1 MPLQFL
7 FENKTLARQLKRGL
21 AMQGQDDLC
30 ELTAALSQAGQTNPR
45 LAELAEQLPRFL
57 GMVGE
62 SYAQFDRD
70 LTLRSRSLEMSSQEL
85 SQANDRLRL
94 EAESQKQAMSSLR
107 HTTNEL
113 LARFDMPQITD
124 DDNDLMSLA
133 NLMRDV
139 LEQRD
144 EAVEEMV
151 QSEMKLRSMIVNLP
165 GCVYR
170 CLPNDETT
178 ILFLSGGIEAL
189 CGYPA
194 NDFLSGKRTLAS
206 IVVAEDLPEV
216 VRIMI
221 AANKARTSY
230 QHEYRIKHADGSIR
244 WAYGKGQGVF
254 DDNGKLQYYDSLILD
269 NTAAK
274 MAQQEIVKTRSL
286 LVNAIEALD
295 VGFVMYDEEDKL
307 VICNQ
312 KFRDIYYDIDP
323 AVFEPGTPY
332 MDVMRAYYRSGMS
345 GIDRSLPEN
354 QWLVY
359 RQAWREDLQE
369 GSHAFEAE
377 VGGRWLTI
385 DDTRTAQGTT
395 VSLRTDITSLKRMT
409 LELRQA
415 KNEAEAASRAKSD
428 FLANMSHEIRTP
440 MNGIIGMTELAL
452 DTPLNPEQTEYLQ
465 LVKSSAN
472 SLLVIIND
480 ILDFSKIEAGKMTI
494 EAIPF
499 SVRATLHEC
508 LKPLAVKAHDKKL
521 ELLCDVAPEVADRL
535 TGDPGRL
542 RQLVINLV
550 GNAIKFTAEGEVAV
564 IVTSEPVDLDRS
576 MLHVAVRDT
585 GIGIPADKQ
594 ALVFESFSQADNS
607 TTRKY
612 GGTGLGLAIC
622 ARLCEIM
629 GGRIW
634 LESEPGK
641 GSTFHFTM
649 QVGVSLTTAPAPL
662 EHNSLAGLKVLMAD
676 DNATN
681 RRWLEDTLTR
691 WGMKPTVAHD
701 GHEALAL
708 VNDLQNEYDLILL
721 DGQMPDLSGFDVAQA
736 LVGRPH
742 LMRSTV
748 MMLTSGGQRGDAA
761 RCKELGVGGYLTK
774 PVSQSELYDAI
785 MLTLAEHERVTQPAA
800 LDQEATPL
808 PAQLVTRHTV
818 VESRLRCKVLLAE
831 DNVVNQKLAIRLL
844 EKMGHSVTVAN
855 NGQEALNLTASEDF
869 DLVLMDMQMPVMG
882 GVDATVAIREREKK
896 AREKGGGWRLP
907 IIAMT
912 ANAMQGDRETC
923 LDAGM
928 DGYVSKPI
936 NTALMAA
943 EMERVLKAAAPK
955 PKSAPKP
962 APKQSAADL
971 ATAQPDTANLPD
983 LDSAEALERFGGD
996 AELLHEIAEAFRT
1009 DASVRVAEL
1018 QAAITAQD
1026 GPALVRAGHSLMG
1039 SAGNLSARRLYAL
1052 AQQLEQCGKVA
1063 DFSTAQ
1069 KLFAE
1074 IPHALERLNAA
1085 LLAVPQ
1091 C

>member
-7 FENKTLARQLKRGL
+7 FDNKTLTRQLKRGL
-21 AMQGQDDLC
+21 AIQTQDDVRA
-30 ELTAALSQAGQTNPR
+30 LTAALEQAGQADPR
-45 LAELAEQLPRFL
+45 LAALAEQLPQFL

-85 SQANDRLRL
+85 SQVNDRLRV
-94 EAESQKQAMSSLR
+94 ESESQKQAMNSLR
-107 HTTNEL
+107 ETTNEL
-113 LARFDMPQITD
+113 LARFDMPRIED
-124 DDNDLMSLA
+124 GDNDLMGLA

-178 ILFLSGGIEAL
+178 MLFLSGGIEAL
-189 CGYPA
+189 CGYPSG
-194 NDFLSGKRTLAS
+194 DFLSGKRTLAS

-216 VRIMI
+216 VRRMVV
-221 AANKARTSY
+221 ANKARTSY
-230 QHEYRIKHADGSIR
+230 EHEYRINHADGSIR

-254 DDNGKLQYYDSLILD
+254 DDDGKLQYYDGLVLD

-274 MAQQEIVKTRSL
+274 LAQQEIVKTRSL

-312 KFRDIYYDIDP
+312 KFRDIYCELEP
-323 AVFEPGTPY
+323 VVFEPGTPY
-332 MDVMRAYYRSGMS
+332 MDVMRSYYRSNMG

-354 QWLVY
+354 QWLVF

-369 GSHAFEAE
+369 GSHTFEAQ
-377 VGGRWLTI
+377 VGGRWLSI

-395 VSLRTDITSLKRMT
+395 VSLRTDITALKNMT
-409 LELRQA
+409 LEMMQA
-415 KNEAEAASRAKSD
+415 KEDAEAASRAKSD

-472 SLLVIIND
+472 SLLVIVND

-499 SVRATLHEC
+499 SVRSTLHEC

-521 ELLCDVAPEVADRL
+521 ELLCDIAPEVSDQL

-564 IVTSEPVDLDRS
+564 TVTSESVDLDRS

-594 ALVFESFSQADNS
+594 RQVFESFSQADNS

-612 GGTGLGLAIC
+612 GGTGLGLTIC
-622 ARLCEIM
+622 VRLCELM

-641 GSTFHFTM
+641 GSTFHFTI
-649 QVGVSLTTAPAPL
+649 QVGVSLNPAPVL
-662 EHNSLAGLKVLMAD
+662 ERTSLQGLAVLMAD
-676 DNATN
+676 DNSTN

-691 WGMKPTVAHD
+691 WGMTPTVASD
-701 GHEALAL
+701 GREALAL
-708 VNDLQNEYDLILL
+708 INDPAHEFDLILL
-721 DGQMPDLSGFDVAQA
+721 DGQMPELSGFDVAEA
-736 LVGRPH
+736 MVGRPH
-742 LMRSTV
+742 LMDSTV

-761 RCKELGVGGYLTK
+761 RCKALGVGGYLVK
-774 PVSQSELYDAI
+774 PISQSELYDAI
-785 MLTLAEHERVTQPAA
+785 MLTLAEHERLTQPAP
-800 LDQEATPL
+800 LDEPKPPVEL
-808 PAQLVTRHTV
+808 QLVTRHTV
-818 VESRLRCKVLLAE
+818 VESRSRCKVLLAE
-831 DNVVNQKLAIRLL
+831 DNVVNQKLAVRLL

-855 NGQEALNLTASEDF
+855 NGQEALDLTAREEF

-882 GVDATVAIREREKK
+882 GVDATMAIRQREKV
-896 AREKGGGWRLP
+896 EGGHVP

-912 ANAMQGDRETC
+912 ANAMQGDKETC
-923 LDAGM
+923 IDAGM

-936 NTALMAA
+936 NTALMAS
-943 EMERVLKAAAPK
+943 EMERVWAAAKTVAPRKPEPPAKPVEPK
-955 PKSAPKP
+955 EEV
-962 APKQSAADL
+962 
-971 ATAQPDTANLPD
+971 LPD
-983 LDSAEALERFGGD
+983 LDSREALERFGGD
-996 AELLHEIAEAFRT
+996 AELLHEIAEAFQA

-1018 QAAITAQD
+1018 DAAIQAEN
-1026 GPALVRAGHSLMG
+1026 GPALIHAGHSLMG
-1039 SAGNLSARRLYAL
+1039 SAGNLSALNLYRL
-1052 AQQLEQCGKVA
+1052 AQRLEHSGKVA
-1063 DFSTAQ
+1063 DFNTA
-1069 KLFAE
+1069 KATFALL
-1074 IPHALERLNAA
+1074 PKALERLDVA
-1085 LLAVPQ
+1085 LRAVPRQ
-1091 C
+1091 

>member
-1 MPLQFL
+1 MAVPLQFL
-7 FENKTLARQLKRGL
+7 SDNKTLARQLKRGL
-21 AMQGQDDLC
+21 AIQSQDDVSA
-30 ELTAALSQAGQTNPR
+30 LTAALAQAGQTAPR
-45 LAELAEQLPRFL
+45 LAELAQQLPRFL
-57 GMVGE
+57 AMVGE
-62 SYAQFDRD
+62 SYTQFDRD
-70 LTLRSRSLEMSSQEL
+70 LTLRSRSLEMSSNEL
-85 SQANDRLRL
+85 SQVNDRLRE
-94 EAESQKQAMSSLR
+94 EAESRKQAITSLCD
-107 HTTNEL
+107 TTNEL
-113 LARFDMPQITD
+113 LARFDMPQIAD
-124 DDNDLMSLA
+124 GDNDLMSLA

-144 EAVEEMV
+144 EAVEDMV

-178 ILFLSGGIEAL
+178 MLFLSGGVEAL

-194 NDFLSGKRTLAS
+194 GDFLTGKRTLAS

-216 VRIMI
+216 VRRMV

-230 QHEYRIKHADGSIR
+230 EHEYRINHADGSIR

-254 DDNGKLQYYDSLILD
+254 DDDGKLQYYDGLILD

-274 MAQQEIVKTRSL
+274 LAQQEIVKTRSL
-286 LVNAIEALD
+286 LVNAIEAVD
-295 VGFVMYDEEDKL
+295 VGFVMYDEQDHM

-312 KFRDIYYDIDP
+312 KFRDIYFELDP

-332 MDVMRAYYRSGMS
+332 MDVMRAYYRSGMG

-354 QWLVY
+354 QWLVC
-359 RQAWREDLQE
+359 RQAWRQDLQE
-369 GSHAFEAE
+369 GSHTFEAQ

-395 VSLRTDITSLKRMT
+395 VSLRTDITALKNIT
-409 LELRQA
+409 LEMMQA
-415 KNEAEAASRAKSD
+415 KDDAEAASRAKSD

-452 DTPLNPEQTEYLQ
+452 DTPLDPEQTEYLQ

-472 SLLVIIND
+472 SLLIIIND

-499 SVRATLHEC
+499 SMRSTLHEC

-521 ELLCDVAPEVADRL
+521 ELLCDVAPEVADQL

-564 IVTSEPVDLDRS
+564 TVTSEPVDLDRS

-594 ALVFESFSQADNS
+594 GLVFESFSQADNS

-622 ARLCEIM
+622 ARLCELM

-634 LESEPGK
+634 LESELGK

-649 QVGVSLTTAPAPL
+649 QVGVSLNLTPVL
-662 EHNSLAGLKVLMAD
+662 EHTSLQGMSVLMAD
-676 DNATN
+676 DNPTN
-681 RRWLEDTLTR
+681 RRWLQDTLTR
-691 WGMKPTVAHD
+691 WGMIPTVARD
-701 GHEALAL
+701 GREALAL
-708 VNDLQNEYDLILL
+708 INDPVNGYDLIVL
-721 DGQMPDLSGFDVAQA
+721 DGQMPELSGFDVAEA
-736 LVGRPH
+736 MVGRPH
-742 LMRSTV
+742 LMGSTV

-761 RCKELGVGGYLTK
+761 RCKALGVGGYLVK

-785 MLTLAEHERVTQPAA
+785 MLTLAEHERLTQPAPLDELNPPLA
-800 LDQEATPL
+800 L
-808 PAQLVTRHTV
+808 QLVTRHTV
-818 VESRLRCKVLLAE
+818 VESRSRCKVLLAE
-831 DNVVNQKLAIRLL
+831 DNAVNQKVAVRLL
-844 EKMGHSVTVAN
+844 EKMGHSVAVAN
-855 NGQEALNLTASEDF
+855 NGQEALDMTAQEEF

-882 GVDATVAIREREKK
+882 GVEATLAIRQREK
-896 AREKGGGWRLP
+896 AQGGHLP

-923 LDAGM
+923 MDAGM

-943 EMERVLKAAAPK
+943 EMERVWGAAKAAKKTVTAPK
-955 PKSAPKP
+955 
-962 APKQSAADL
+962 
-971 ATAQPDTANLPD
+971 ATPVEPVDEVLPD
-983 LDSAEALERFGGD
+983 LDSAQALERFGGD
-996 AELLHEIAEAFRT
+996 AELLHEIAEAFRA

-1018 QAAITAQD
+1018 EAAIAAEN
-1026 GPALVRAGHSLMG
+1026 GPALIHAGHSLMG
-1039 SAGNLSARRLYAL
+1039 SAGNLSALNVYRL
-1052 AQQLEQCGKVA
+1052 AQRLERSGKVA
-1063 DFSTAQ
+1063 DFGSAKAT
-1069 KLFAE
+1069 F
-1074 IPHALERLNAA
+1074 A
-1085 LLAVPQ
+1085 LLPTALQRLDMALRAVPRP
-1091 C
+1091 

>member
-1 MPLQFL
+1 VPLQFL
-7 FENKTLARQLKRGL
+7 FDNKTLARQLKRGL
-21 AMQGQDDLC
+21 AIESQDDVRA
-30 ELTAALSQAGQTNPR
+30 LTGALEQAGQTDPR
-45 LAELAEQLPRFL
+45 LAELAQQLPKFL

-62 SYAQFDRD
+62 SYTQFDRD
-70 LTLRSRSLEMSSQEL
+70 LTLRTRSLEMSSQEL
-85 SQANDRLRL
+85 SQVNDRLRV
-94 EAESQKQAMSSLR
+94 ESESQRQAMNSLR
-107 HTTNEL
+107 ETTNEL
-113 LARFDMPQITD
+113 LARFDMPSIAD
-124 DDNDLMSLA
+124 DDNDLMGLA

-178 ILFLSGGIEAL
+178 MLFLSGGIEAL

-194 NDFLSGKRTLAS
+194 GDFLSGKRTLAS
-206 IVVAEDLPEV
+206 IVMAEDLPEV
-216 VRIMI
+216 VRRMI

-230 QHEYRIKHADGSIR
+230 EHEYRIKHADGTIR

-254 DDNGKLQYYDSLILD
+254 DDDGKLQYYDGLILD

-274 MAQQEIVKTRSL
+274 LAQQEIVKTRSL

-312 KFRDIYYDIDP
+312 KFRDIYFELDP
-323 AVFEPGTPY
+323 IVFEPGTPY
-332 MDVMRAYYRSGMS
+332 MEVMRAYYRSNMG

-369 GSHAFEAE
+369 GSHTFEAQ

-395 VSLRTDITSLKRMT
+395 VGLRTDITALKNMT
-409 LELRQA
+409 LAMMQA

-452 DTPLNPEQTEYLQ
+452 DTPLNAEQTEYLQ

-472 SLLVIIND
+472 SLLVIVND

-499 SVRATLHEC
+499 SVRSTLHEC
-508 LKPLAVKAHDKKL
+508 IKPLAVKAHDKKL
-521 ELLCDVAPEVADRL
+521 ELLCDVAPEVSDQL

-564 IVTSEPVDLDRS
+564 TVTSEPVDLDRS

-612 GGTGLGLAIC
+612 GGTGLGLTIC
-622 ARLCEIM
+622 ARLCELM

-649 QVGVSLTTAPAPL
+649 QVGVSLNPAPVL
-662 EHNSLAGLKVLMAD
+662 EHTNLQGLSVLMAD
-676 DNATN
+676 DNPTN
-681 RRWLEDTLTR
+681 RRWLEDTLIR
-691 WGMKPTVAHD
+691 WGMNPTVASD
-701 GHEALAL
+701 GREALAL
-708 VNDLQNEYDLILL
+708 INDPSHEYDLILL
-721 DGQMPDLSGFDVAQA
+721 DGQMPELSGFDVAQA
-736 LVGRPH
+736 MAGRPH
-742 LMRSTV
+742 LIGSTV

-761 RCKELGVGGYLTK
+761 RCKALGVGGYLVK

-785 MLTLAEHERVTQPAA
+785 MLTLAEHDRVTQPAP
-800 LDQEATPL
+800 LDDPNQQPEL
-808 PAQLVTRHTV
+808 QVVTRHTV
-818 VESRLRCKVLLAE
+818 AESRLRCKVLLAE
-831 DNVVNQKLAIRLL
+831 DNPVNQKLAVRLL
-844 EKMGHSVTVAN
+844 EKMGHSVKVAN
-855 NGQEALNLTASEDF
+855 NGQEALNMIAQEEF

-882 GVDATVAIREREKK
+882 GVDATMAIRQREK
-896 AREKGGGWRLP
+896 AEGGHLP

-912 ANAMQGDRETC
+912 ANAMQGDKETC
-923 LDAGM
+923 IDAGM

-943 EMERVLKAAAPK
+943 EMERVWGAPKVPKKAAP
-955 PKSAPKP
+955 APKP
-962 APKQSAADL
+962 APVEPVDEV
-971 ATAQPDTANLPD
+971 LPD
-983 LDSAEALERFGGD
+983 LDSAQALERFGGD
-996 AELLHEIAEAFRT
+996 AELLHEIAEAFRM

-1018 QAAITAQD
+1018 EAAIAAEN
-1026 GPALVRAGHSLMG
+1026 GPALIHAGHSLMG
-1039 SAGNLSARRLYAL
+1039 SAGNLSALNLYRL
-1052 AQQLEQCGKVA
+1052 AQRLEHSGKVA
-1063 DFSTAQ
+1063 DFNSAKTT
-1069 KLFAE
+1069 F
-1074 IPHALERLNAA
+1074 A
-1085 LLAVPQ
+1085 LLPNALKRLDSALRAVPRQ
-1091 C
+1091 

>member
-1 MPLQFL
+1 VSLQFL
-7 FENKTLARQLKRGL
+7 FDNKTLARQLKRGL
-21 AMQGQDDLC
+21 AIQSQD
-30 ELTAALSQAGQTNPR
+30 EVRALTAALAQAGENNPR
-45 LAELAEQLPRFL
+45 LAELAEQLPKFL
-57 GMVGE
+57 GMVSE

-70 LTLRSRSLEMSSQEL
+70 LTLRSRSLEISSHEL
-85 SQANDRLRL
+85 SQVNDRLRT
-94 EAESQKQAMSSLR
+94 EAESRKQAMSSLR
-107 HTTNEL
+107 VTTNEL
-113 LARFDMPQITD
+113 LTRFDMPRIAD
-124 DDNDLMSLA
+124 DDNDLMGLA

-178 ILFLSGGIEAL
+178 MLFLSGGIEAL

-194 NDFLSGKRTLAS
+194 DDFLSGKRTLAS

-216 VRIMI
+216 VRRMI
-221 AANKARTSY
+221 VANKARTSY
-230 QHEYRIKHADGSIR
+230 EQEYRIKHADGSIR

-254 DDNGKLQYYDSLILD
+254 DDRGKLQYYDGLILD

-274 MAQQEIVKTRSL
+274 LAQQEIVKTRSL

-312 KFRDIYYDIDP
+312 KFRDIYYELDP
-323 AVFEPGTPY
+323 AIFEPGTPY
-332 MDVMRAYYRSGMS
+332 MDVMRAYYRSNMG
-345 GIDRSLPEN
+345 GIDRSLPET
-354 QWLVY
+354 QWLVH
-359 RQAWREDLQE
+359 RQAWREDLQK
-369 GSHAFEAE
+369 GSHTFEAL

-395 VSLRTDITSLKRMT
+395 VGLRTDITALKNMT
-409 LELRQA
+409 LELMQA
-415 KNEAEAASRAKSD
+415 KDEAEAASRAKSD

-452 DTPLNPEQTEYLQ
+452 ETPLNPEQTEYLQ

-472 SLLVIIND
+472 ALLVIVND

-494 EAIPF
+494 ESIPF
-499 SVRATLHEC
+499 SVRSTLHEC

-521 ELLCDVAPEVADRL
+521 ELLCDVAPEVVDQL

-550 GNAIKFTAEGEVAV
+550 GNAIKFTAAGEVAMT
-564 IVTSEPVDLDRS
+564 VTSEPVDLDHA

-585 GIGIPADKQ
+585 GIGIPVDKQ
-594 ALVFESFSQADNS
+594 NLVFESFSQADNS

-612 GGTGLGLAIC
+612 GGTGLGLTIC
-622 ARLCEIM
+622 ARLCELM

-641 GSTFHFTM
+641 GSTFHFTI
-649 QVGVSLTTAPAPL
+649 QVGVSLSPTPVL
-662 EHNSLAGLKVLMAD
+662 EHTKLQGMSVLMAD
-676 DNATN
+676 DNPTN

-691 WGMKPTVAHD
+691 WGMTPTVASD
-701 GHEALAL
+701 GREALAL
-708 VNDLQNEYDLILL
+708 INDAAHEYDLILL
-721 DGQMPDLSGFDVAQA
+721 DGHMPELSGFDVAEA
-736 LVGRPH
+736 MMGRPH
-742 LMRSTV
+742 LMGSTV
-748 MMLTSGGQRGDAA
+748 MMLTSGGQRGDAS
-761 RCKELGVGGYLTK
+761 RCRALGVGGYLVK
-774 PVSQSELYDAI
+774 PISQSELYDAI
-785 MLTLAEHERVTQPAA
+785 VLTLAERDRVTRPMP
-800 LDQEATPL
+800 LDSQTRPPE
-808 PAQLVTRHTV
+808 AQLVTRHTV
-818 VESRLRCKVLLAE
+818 VESRSRCKVLLAE
-831 DNVVNQKLAIRLL
+831 DNAVNQKLAVRLL
-844 EKMGHSVTVAN
+844 EKMGHSVKVAN
-855 NGQEALNLTASEDF
+855 NGQEALEMTAQETF

-882 GVDATVAIREREKK
+882 GVDATMAIRQ
-896 AREKGGGWRLP
+896 REKGGTAHLP

-943 EMERVLKAAAPK
+943 EMERVWAAT
-955 PKSAPKP
+955 KSVATRRPEP
-962 APKQSAADL
+962 
-971 ATAQPDTANLPD
+971 TAQLVEPKEEVLPD
-983 LDSAEALERFGGD
+983 LDSTEALERFGGD
-996 AELLHEIAEAFRT
+996 AELLHEIAEAFRA

-1018 QAAITAQD
+1018 NAAIQSQN

-1039 SAGNLSARRLYAL
+1039 SAGNLSALNLYRL
-1052 AQQLEQCGKVA
+1052 AQRLEHSGKVA
-1063 DFSTAQ
+1063 DFNTASAT
-1069 KLFAE
+1069 FALV
-1074 IPHALERLNAA
+1074 PKALERLDKA
-1085 LLAVPQ
+1085 LRAVLRP
-1091 C
+1091 

>member
-7 FENKTLARQLKRGL
+7 FDNKTLARQLKRGL
-21 AMQGQDDLC
+21 AIQSQDDVRA
-30 ELTAALSQAGQTNPR
+30 LTGALEQAGQTDPR
-45 LAELAEQLPRFL
+45 LAELAQQLPKFL

-62 SYAQFDRD
+62 SYTQFDRD
-70 LTLRSRSLEMSSQEL
+70 LTLRTRSLEMSSQEL
-85 SQANDRLRL
+85 SQVNDRLRV
-94 EAESQKQAMSSLR
+94 EAESQKQAMNSLR
-107 HTTNEL
+107 DTTNEL
-113 LARFDMPQITD
+113 LARFDMPRIAD
-124 DDNDLMSLA
+124 DDNDLMGLA

-178 ILFLSGGIEAL
+178 MLFLSGGIEAL

-194 NDFLSGKRTLAS
+194 GDFLSGKRTLAS
-206 IVVAEDLPEV
+206 IVMAEDLPEV
-216 VRIMI
+216 VRRMI
-221 AANKARTSY
+221 VANKARTSY
-230 QHEYRIKHADGSIR
+230 EHEYRIKHADGSIR

-254 DDNGKLQYYDSLILD
+254 DEDGKLQYYDGLILD
-269 NTAAK
+269 NTQAK
-274 MAQQEIVKTRSL
+274 LAQEEIVKTRSL
-286 LVNAIEALD
+286 LFNAIEALD
-295 VGFVMYDEEDKL
+295 VGFIMYDEEDKL

-312 KFRDIYYDIDP
+312 KFRDIYYELDP

-332 MDVMRAYYRSGMS
+332 MDVMRAYYRSGMG

-359 RQAWREDLQE
+359 RKAWREDLQE
-369 GSHAFEAE
+369 GSHTYEAE

-395 VSLRTDITSLKRMT
+395 VSLRTDITALKRMT
-409 LELRQA
+409 LEMMQA
-415 KNEAEAASRAKSD
+415 KDDAEAASRAKSD

-440 MNGIIGMTELAL
+440 MNGILGMTELAL

-472 SLLVIIND
+472 SLLVIVND

-499 SVRATLHEC
+499 SLRSTLHQC

-521 ELLCDVAPEVADRL
+521 ELLCDVELGVTDQL

-542 RQLVINLV
+542 RQIVINLV
-550 GNAIKFTAEGEVAV
+550 GNAIKFTSEGEVAV
-564 IVTSEPVDLDRS
+564 TVTSESVDLERS
-576 MLHVAVRDT
+576 MLHIAVRDT

-594 ALVFESFSQADNS
+594 NQVFESFSQADNS

-612 GGTGLGLAIC
+612 GGTGLGLSIC
-622 ARLCEIM
+622 VRLCELM

-649 QVGVSLTTAPAPL
+649 QVGVALNPTPVL
-662 EHNSLAGLKVLMAD
+662 EQTNLQGLSVLMAD
-676 DNATN
+676 DNPTN

-691 WGMKPTVAHD
+691 WGMTPTVACD

-708 VNDLQNEYDLILL
+708 INDLSNEYDLILL
-721 DGQMPDLSGFDVAQA
+721 DGQMPELSGFDVAQA
-736 LVGRPH
+736 MVGRPH
-742 LMRSTV
+742 LMGSTV

-761 RCKELGVGGYLTK
+761 RCKALGVGGYLVK

-785 MLTLAEHERVTQPAA
+785 MLTLAEHDRVTQPAP
-800 LDQEATPL
+800 LDQLTAPL
-808 PAQLVTRHTV
+808 QAQLVTRHTV
-818 VESRLRCKVLLAE
+818 TESRFRRSVLLAE
-831 DNVVNQKLAIRLL
+831 DNPVNQKLAVRLL
-844 EKMGHSVTVAN
+844 EKMGHSVKVAN
-855 NGQEALNLTASEDF
+855 NGQEALDMTAQEEF

-882 GVDATVAIREREKK
+882 GVDATLAIRQREKT
-896 AREKGGGWRLP
+896 EGGHLP

-923 LDAGM
+923 IEAGM

-943 EMERVLKAAAPK
+943 EMERVWGAPK
-955 PKSAPKP
+955 VEKKAVPPPKAIPVEPVDEVLS
-962 APKQSAADL
+962 
-971 ATAQPDTANLPD
+971 D
-983 LDSAEALERFGGD
+983 LDSRPCKTPATRMNAGD
-996 AELLHEIAEAFRT
+996 
-1009 DASVRVAEL
+1009 
-1018 QAAITAQD
+1018 
-1026 GPALVRAGHSLMG
+1026 MG
-1039 SAGNLSARRLYAL
+1039 
-1052 AQQLEQCGKVA
+1052 
-1063 DFSTAQ
+1063 
-1069 KLFAE
+1069 
-1074 IPHALERLNAA
+1074 
-1085 LLAVPQ
+1085 
-1091 C
+1091 